1 MDAMILPMSDDALVL
16 AERAIADGEI
26 VAFPTDTVYGVG
38 CDPFNTEAILKIYE
52 AKGRGMEKS
61 LPILLS
67 DVSDVERVASEVPP
81 TARILAEAFW
91 PGALTLVVPRQERLP
106 RALTARDTVGLRIPN
121 HDWLRELIRSCGGA
135 LAATSANLSGEPD
148 ALDAQEVLSY
158 LGDKVRLVVDGGR
171 ASGGVPSTVVDCTV
185 TPPAILRVGF
195 LSEQEIRDA
204 LAGSERRQS

>member
-1 MDAMILPMSDDALVL
+1 MDAMILPMSEDALVL

-67 DVSDVERVASEVPP
+67 DITDVEKVASEVPP
-81 TARILAEAFW
+81 AARILAEAFW

-106 RALTARDTVGLRIPN
+106 SALTARDTVGLRIPN

-135 LAATSANLSGEPD
+135 LAATSANLSGKPD

-185 TPPAILRVGF
+185 SPPAILRFGF

-204 LAGSERRQS
+204 LAGSERSQS